1 MLPNTI
7 TISASI
13 SEALKSINDSDKRIC
28 LVTEPDGRL
37 ARVITDGDIRRALL
51 SGVSTEDAISV
62 LPPTN
67 PVTCRADVT
76 ESDMLSLMA
85 DNDIDIVVVVN
96 QENHP
101 LSLVNRSMLE
111 PNVLLSPPHMGER
124 EQLYVGDAFEE
135 NWVAPAGPHL
145 AKFEHGLEAITG
157 LKSALAVSSGT
168 AALHLAMRVL
178 NVKGGDRVYVSD
190 LTFAASAQP
199 ILYQNAVP
207 VLIDSEPGT
216 WNMSPEALAR
226 KLEKDN
232 ALGILPAAIIVVHIY
247 GQSACMDRICEFAN
261 IYDIP
266 VVEDAAESLGA
277 TYNNSSSGSLGTLAA
292 FSFNGNK
299 IITTGGGG
307 ALVSNN
313 QELIDLARNLSTQ
326 GRDNALHYQ
335 HDKVAYNY
343 RMSNIL
349 AGIGRG
355 QLALLGERVEARRR
369 IFDRY
374 KKGLKDIPGVNF
386 QDNSPNSLGN
396 RWLTVVDIDPD
407 EIGLHSYQV
416 IKKMGEYGIECR
428 PAWKP
433 MHMQPLFRDYEI
445 EFHDEHKYVAGEHFI
460 RSFCLPSGSSMTE
473 NAQDRIISQLH
484 KTLKRL
490 A

>member
-1 MLPNTI
+1 MLTNLLKT
-7 TISASI
+7 TASI
-13 SEALKSINDSDKRIC
+13 SEALNTINDSDNKIC

-37 ARVITDGDIRRALL
+37 ARVVTDGDIRRALID
-51 SGVSTEDAISV
+51 GATTEDAISV
-62 LPPTN
+62 LPPTD
-67 PVTCRADVT
+67 PVTCGVKAGEADI
-76 ESDMLSLMA
+76 LSLMIS
-85 DNDIDIVVVVN
+85 NDINIVVVVN
-96 QENHP
+96 EANHP
-101 LSLVNRSMLE
+101 VSLVSRSMLE

-124 EQLYVGDAFEE
+124 ERIYVGNAFEE

-145 AKFEHGLEAITG
+145 AKFEHELEKVTGLEA
-157 LKSALAVSSGT
+157 ALAVSSGT

-178 NVKGGDRVYVSD
+178 NVKAGDRVYVSD

-199 ILYQNAVP
+199 ILYENAVP

-226 KLEKDN
+226 KLEKDKT
-232 ALGILPAAIIVVHIY
+232 LGVLPAAIIVVHIY
-247 GQSACMDRICEFAN
+247 GQCANMERICELADF
-261 IYDIP
+261 YGIP
-266 VVEDAAESLGA
+266 IVEDAAESLGA
-277 TYNNSSSGSLGTLAA
+277 TYRNSSSGAHGTLAA

-313 QELIDLARNLSTQ
+313 RELIELARYLSTQ
-326 GRDNALHYQ
+326 GRDAALHYQ
-335 HDKVAYNY
+335 HEKVAYNY

-355 QLALLGERVEARRR
+355 QLALLGERVEARRH

-374 KKGLKDIPGVNF
+374 RNGLKDIPGIRF
-386 QDNSPNSLGN
+386 QENSPNSQGN
-396 RWLTVVDIDPD
+396 RWLTVVDLDPD
-407 EIGLHSYQV
+407 EFGLHPYQV
-416 IKKMGEYGIECR
+416 IKKLGQHGIECR

-433 MHMQPLFRDYEI
+433 MHLQPLFRRYEI
-445 EFHDEHKYVAGEHFI
+445 EFHSEHEYIAGEHFL
-460 RSFCLPSGSSMTE
+460 RSLCLPSGSSMTE
-473 NAQDRIISQLH
+473 DAQDRIIGQLR